1 MALSEVYLLEFN
13 LMFPSQESFLRIK
26 DILAVCL
33 ASLKPLTSVQIFMY
47 VTSLKEIYR
56 EGETKSSKNPKSKPL
71 PNSHNMSWEEFVT
84 HFDLLSSWLLP
95 ERADKTV
102 MFFHS
107 TVKDWY
113 VNFCNSF
120 I

>member
-1 MALSEVYLLEFN
+1 MSLSEVYLLEFN
-13 LMFPSQESFLRIK
+13 LMFPSQDSFLRIK

-33 ASLKPLTSVQIFMY
+33 ASLKPLNPVQIYMY
-47 VTSLKEIYR
+47 VTSLKEMYN
-56 EGETKSSKNPKSKPL
+56 EDETKLTKNNKAKAI
-71 PNSHNMSWEEFVT
+71 PNSHNMSWEEFST

-107 TVKDWY
+107 TAKDW
-113 VNFCNSF
+113 
-120 I
+120 

>member
-1 MALSEVYLLEFN
+1 MSLSEVYLLEFN

-33 ASLKPLTSVQIFMY
+33 ASLKPLTPAQIYSY
-47 VTSLKEIYR
+47 VTSLKEIYN
-56 EGETKSSKNPKSKPL
+56 EEETKPAKSTKLNTVPSSQ
-71 PNSHNMSWEEFVT
+71 NMSWEEFLT

-107 TVKDWY
+107 TVKDW
-113 VNFCNSF
+113 
-120 I
+120 

>member
-1 MALSEVYLLEFN
+1 MSLSEVYLLEFN

-33 ASLKPLTSVQIFMY
+33 ASLKPLTPIQIYMF
-47 VTSLKEIYR
+47 VASLKEIYN
-56 EGETKSSKNPKSKPL
+56 EDEVNSAKATKTKPV
-71 PNSHNMSWEEFVT
+71 PSSHNMSWEEFST
-84 HFDLLSSWLLP
+84 HFDMLTSWLLP

-107 TVKDWY
+107 TVKDW
-113 VNFCNSF
+113 
-120 I
+120 